1 MVLEKTLEKVPWT
14 ARRSNHM
21 KHEGNRQLEGIWV
34 LQGYLSDL
42 CRLTNSALQT
52 VPRLHYI
59 LNRGASESSGDTKIS
74 MCYLHVLFSYV
85 LNSLISL
92 LAIRGCS

>member
-1 MVLEKTLEKVPWT
+1 
-14 ARRSNHM
+14 M

-74 MCYLHVLFSYV
+74 MCYFSYV